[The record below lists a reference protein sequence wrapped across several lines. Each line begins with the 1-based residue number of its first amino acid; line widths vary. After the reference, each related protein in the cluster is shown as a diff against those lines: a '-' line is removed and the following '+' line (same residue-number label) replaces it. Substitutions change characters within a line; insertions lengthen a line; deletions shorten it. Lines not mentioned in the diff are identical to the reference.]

1 MSWVVQQIALYT
13 VCIPIIFA
21 LCILAA
27 FCNLLVLLT
36 RLQIKNRSGALELT
50 FSLAVSDIWTSIVVV
65 ASLFR
70 NSYMPVVLG
79 INYTSV
85 CFSLTLE
92 VFRTGGLLTGL
103 FHLSTLAV
111 YHLLSITHPFDH
123 NKLLNRYRT
132 RLIVVLI
139 WLLPPLILLL
149 YFSAWPNQG
158 YRIKNCS
165 VVDFYDKLYFR
176 MIISILIVALML
188 STGLMYWKLL
198 KKLNE
203 VCGSLIS
210 SVKNF
215 PSFTKSTTT
224 IRKHRIVVASGLIFG
239 TFVIGWLPAS
249 LLYILTAQDMPL
261 YQVESIWLNIFALT
275 TLILIMIKS
284 ITNPIIYATR
294 IPEIRHL
301 IDEWRNNV
309 EISRNRNKNDER
321 NCQEQETSFC
331 KVEKNRSEMAN

>member
-1 MSWVVQQIALYT
+1 MSWAVQQITLYT
-13 VCIPIIFA
+13 ICIPIIFA

-27 FCNLLVLLT
+27 FCNVLVLLA
-36 RLQIKNRSGALELT
+36 RIQIRNRSGALELT

-79 INYTSV
+79 INYSSV

-92 VFRTGGLLTGL
+92 AFRTGGLLTGL
-103 FHLSTLAV
+103 LHLSTLAV
-111 YHLLSITHPFDH
+111 YHLVSITHPFDH
-123 NKLLNRYRT
+123 GKLLNQHRT
-132 RLIVVLI
+132 RLIVILI
-139 WLLPPLILLL
+139 WSLPPLLLLL
-149 YFSAWPNQG
+149 YFSVWPNQG
-158 YRIKNCS
+158 YRIQNCS
-165 VVDFYDKLYFR
+165 VVEFYDMLYFR
-176 MIISILIVALML
+176 MIISILIVVLML
-188 STGLMYWKLL
+188 CTGLMYWKLL
-198 KKLNE
+198 RRLNE
-203 VCGSLIS
+203 
-210 SVKNF
+210 
-215 PSFTKSTTT
+215 SFSKSTTT

-261 YQVESIWLNIFALT
+261 YHVKSIWLNLFALT

-301 IDEWRNNV
+301 IDEWRNHV
-309 EISRNRNKNDER
+309 GIGKNRTKNDKR
-321 NCQEQETSFC
+321 NCDEHETSFC
-331 KVEKNRSEMAN
+331 KIGGRNKNEISN